1 MDKILNIRSCKCSG
15 IFVLLFACFLIWAG
29 LPAYAAGA
37 GEVSVSLPVQQEMTV
52 TQAEDEAVDEAFTYC
67 LTADGEDVPM
77 PQGSEGNVY
86 TFVMN
91 GSETATCGPI
101 TYHHGGVYHYT
112 LTQQTEQKEEHY
124 TYDTSVY
131 NVTVYVKN
139 IEDGA
144 LTAQIVMENAN
155 GEKVN
160 EASFSNSFTGT
171 PKPTP
176 QPPKKPAKIPK
187 TGDPVNITLW
197 YIMLAVSAGIA
208 AILLGLKRKLAKSE
222 KFPEQ

>member
-1 MDKILNIRSCKCSG
+1 M
-15 IFVLLFACFLIWAG
+15 
-29 LPAYAAGA
+29 
-37 GEVSVSLPVQQEMTV
+37 
-52 TQAEDEAVDEAFTYC
+52 
-67 LTADGEDVPM
+67 
-77 PQGSEGNVY
+77 
-86 TFVMN
+86 
-91 GSETATCGPI
+91 
-101 TYHHGGVYHYT
+101 
-112 LTQQTEQKEEHY
+112 
-124 TYDTSVY
+124 
-131 NVTVYVKN
+131 YVKN

-197 YIMLAVSAGIA
+197 DIVLAVSAGIA